1 MPEQQGPEQVIAG
14 GIFSEIELVRSA
26 FRDRLASENTA
37 EQLESQAAQI
47 REEAKEEHE
56 NRWREVKTVILEAAE
71 RRELVGRDLLE
82 AIIDFRAIT
91 PAPNVPQRKP
101 VSLMRQNGSIIK
113 QHSPKL
119 CPPLDK
125 DGILG
130 KFDAIQP
137 GEPIMAYDKVGI
149 VQSEST
155 VSPTDRHLI
164 LGAYV
169 HAEVEFTEG
178 LEMDLDMSVEYN
190 LDELIVG
197 RGNIQEFIDGLHY
210 NTNPNPR
217 IIRSELKH
225 NLEKLKTIRKQVS
238 ELEDFD
244 FDLAHLDK
252 QITSGEWSQAR
263 IREHRAHRSR
273 LQRALDPK

>member
-1 MPEQQGPEQVIAG
+1 MPEELGPEQVSEG

-26 FRDRLASENTA
+26 FRNRLASESTA

-56 NRWREVKTVILEAAE
+56 NRWREVKIAILGAAE
-71 RRELVGRDLLE
+71 TRELASRELLE

-91 PAPNVPQRKP
+91 PAPNKPQRKP
-101 VSLMRQNGSIIK
+101 LSLMRQNGSIIK
-113 QHSPKL
+113 QQSPKL

-130 KFDAIQP
+130 KFDAIQL
-137 GEPIMAYDKVGI
+137 GEPIMVYDKVGI
-149 VQSEST
+149 VRSEST
-155 VSPTDRHLI
+155 VSPTDRHLV
-164 LGAYV
+164 LGAYI
-169 HAEVEFTEG
+169 HADVEFAEG
-178 LEMDLDMSVEYN
+178 LEMDLDMSIEYN

-210 NTNPNPR
+210 NTNPNPH
-217 IIRSELKH
+217 IIRSELRQ

-238 ELEDFD
+238 ELEGFD

-252 QITSGEWSQAR
+252 QIASGEWSQAR

-273 LQRALDPK
+273 LQKALDPL